1 MFWLTIKSPAGVTIM
16 IERFRDYELK
26 IKVLGNMMMC
36 YNYCNKSRIIVC
48 NRVVCYTELCYRC
61 VTVNEMCYTNDRML

>member
-1 MFWLTIKSPAGVTIM
+1 MFWLKYKIPAGVTIM
-16 IERFRDYELK
+16 IMRFIDYELK
-26 IKVLGNMMMC
+26 IKGLSNMMMC
-36 YNYCNKSRIIVC
+36 YNYCIKSRIIVY